1 MKSIENLKSRIIS
14 ARQYLSNRSVCEELT
29 RYKGIHSG
37 QRCFIVGTG
46 PSLTVNDLEKL
57 DGEVT
62 IGSNRIFEIFE
73 QTDWRPVYY
82 MNQDAKLIDKFRD
95 NISDLQCRRKFMP
108 IDVKKLFEDKE
119 DVSYFVLRHKEF
131 YPKTADFST
140 HINRFL
146 GQGFTVTY
154 GAIQLAYYMGF
165 KEVYLLGIDHNYA
178 ISLDENGVPV
188 YKDGVK
194 EYFTGS
200 KASNVGLNLPR
211 VVESTMAY
219 ITAQRFAQHHS
230 NFKVYNATRGG
241 RLEAFPRVN
250 LDDIL

>member
-14 ARQYLSNRSVCEELT
+14 ARQYISNRSICKELK

-37 QRCFIVGTG
+37 QRCFIIGTG
-46 PSLTVNDLEKL
+46 PSLSVSDLEKL
-57 DGEVT
+57 KGEVT
-62 IGSNRIFEIFE
+62 ISSNRIFEIFE

-82 MNQDAKLIDKFRD
+82 MNQDTKLINKFKD
-95 NISDLQCRRKFMP
+95 DISKLQCRRKFLP
-108 IDVKKLFEDKE
+108 IDVKNLFDSSEDI
-119 DVSYFVLRHKEF
+119 SFFVLRHKEF
-131 YPKTADFST
+131 YPNTADFSI
-140 HINRFL
+140 HIDRFL

-165 KEVYLLGIDHNYA
+165 AEVYLLGIDHNYA
-178 ISLDENGVPV
+178 ISLDEKGVPV
-188 YKDGVK
+188 YKEGVK
-194 EYFTGS
+194 EYFAGS

-211 VVESTMAY
+211 IVESTLAY
-219 ITAQRFAQHHS
+219 ITAQRFAQHHN
-230 NFKVYNATRGG
+230 NFKIYNATRGG

>member
-1 MKSIENLKSRIIS
+1 MKSIENFKSRIIS
-14 ARQYLSNRSVCEELT
+14 ARQYLANRSVCEELK

-37 QRCFIVGTG
+37 QRCFIIGTG
-46 PSLTVNDLEKL
+46 PSLAVSDLEKL
-57 DGEVT
+57 KEEVT
-62 IGSNRIFEIFE
+62 ISSNRIFEIFE

-82 MNQDAKLIDKFRD
+82 MNQDTRLINKFKD
-95 NISDLQCRRKFMP
+95 AISKLQCRRKFLP
-108 IDVKKLFEDKE
+108 IDVKNLFDNS
-119 DVSYFVLRHKEF
+119 DDISFFVLRHKEF

-140 HINRFL
+140 HIDRFL

-165 KEVYLLGIDHNYA
+165 TEVYLLGIDHNYA
-178 ISLDENGVPV
+178 ISLGEKGVPV
-188 YKDGVK
+188 YKPDVK
-194 EYFTGS
+194 EYFEGS

-211 VVESTMAY
+211 IVESTMAY
-219 ITAQRFAQHHS
+219 ITAQRFTQHHR
-230 NFKVYNATRGG
+230 NFKIYNATRGG